1 MDQQFAVTP
10 RTRLKRIPDRA
21 SYDRAE
27 AYAILDEG
35 LIGHVG
41 FADGEDVYVIPMAY
55 ARQDDRLLLHGS
67 VASRLAKRLGE
78 GLPISV
84 CVTLLDGM
92 VLARSVFEH
101 SMNYRSVVCLG
112 SASVI
117 AEQGEKLEALRVLTE
132 HLLPGRWADARQ
144 PNAKEL
150 AATTVLALP
159 LVEVSVKSRSGP
171 PDDLEKDKALPH
183 WAGVI
188 PLQLQPGAAQP
199 DALAANTAIPDYVL
213 AYQRPAG

>member
-1 MDQQFAVTP
+1 MDHTFAVTE
-10 RTRLKRIPDRA
+10 RTKLKRIPDRA
-21 SYDRAE
+21 SYDRAQ

-35 LIGHVG
+35 LIAHVG
-41 FADGEDVYVIPMAY
+41 FAADEDVYVIPMAY
-55 ARQDDRLLLHGS
+55 ARQEHRLLLHGS
-67 VASRLAKRLGE
+67 VASRLAQRLGE
-78 GLPISV
+78 GVRISV

-117 AEQGEKLEALRVLTE
+117 AEQAEKLEALRVLTE
-132 HLLPGRWADARQ
+132 HLLPGRWEDARQ

-150 AATTVLALP
+150 AATTVLALK
-159 LVEVSVKSRSGP
+159 LEEVSVKTRSGP
-171 PDDLEKDKALPH
+171 PDDLEKDKLLPH

-188 PLQLQPGAAQP
+188 PLQLQSGTAQP
-199 DALAANTAIPDYVL
+199 DALAANTAIPDYVS
-213 AYQRPAG
+213 AYRRPSG

>member
-1 MDQQFAVTP
+1 MDQNFAVTQ
-10 RTRLKRIPDRA
+10 RTKLKRIPDRA
-21 SYDRAE
+21 SYDRAT

-41 FADGEDVYVIPMAY
+41 FVDGEDVYVIPMAY
-55 ARQDDRLLLHGS
+55 ARQGDRLLLHGS

-78 GLPISV
+78 GLRISV

-112 SASVI
+112 SAKVI

-132 HLLPGRWADARQ
+132 HLLPGRWDDARQ

-159 LVEVSVKSRSGP
+159 LQEVTVKSRSGP
-171 PDDLEKDKALPH
+171 PDDLEKDKARPH

-188 PLQLQPGAAQP
+188 PLQLQPGPAQP
-199 DALAANTAIPDYVL
+199 DALAADTAVPDYVTGYRRS
-213 AYQRPAG
+213 AT